1 MQGEV
6 SNMYSKLIK
15 GATVVNE
22 GVSKVQD
29 VLIRNGHIERIDNNI
44 QPSGNCEEINAEG
57 LHLLPGVIDDQVHFR
72 EPGLT
77 HKANIGSEARAA
89 VAGGTTTFMEMP
101 NTNPPALTQELLED
115 KYAIAAST
123 SVANYSFFMG
133 VSNSNADEV
142 LKTNAKKADICGVK
156 IFMGSSTGDMLV
168 DNYVTL
174 NKIFSESELLIAT
187 HCEDENVINANKAK
201 YADADDASFHP
212 IIRDEVACFNSSFSA
227 IQLAKQCNT
236 RLHILHISTAKELQL
251 FGNMLPLADKRITSE
266 VCVHHLHFT
275 ADDYKQYGNL
285 IKCNP
290 AIKAKEN
297 KAALWEALLDDRLD
311 IIATDHA
318 PHTWEEKSQPYQKAP
333 SGVPLVQHS
342 LLLMLQYV
350 KEGRISIEKV
360 VEKMAHAPAVCFQIA
375 KRGYIREGYHADLVL
390 VDMNGGY
397 TVSKGN
403 ILYKCGWSP
412 FEGHTFP
419 AAVHTTFING
429 EVAYVNGQVND
440 SVRGQRL
447 RFDR

>member
-1 MQGEV
+1 MF
-6 SNMYSKLIK
+6 SKLIK

-22 GVSKVQD
+22 GQSKVQD
-29 VLIRNGHIERIDNNI
+29 VLITNGRIERIGSDI
-44 QPSGNCEEINAEG
+44 QPKGNCTVINAHG

-77 HKANIGSEARAA
+77 HKANIASEARSA
-89 VAGGTTTFMEMP
+89 VAGGTTSFMEMP

-115 KYAIAAST
+115 KYRIAAGT

-142 LKTNAKKADICGVK
+142 LRTNDKKKDVCGVK

-168 DNYVTL
+168 DNYITL
-174 NKIFSESELLIAT
+174 EKIFGGTELLIAT
-187 HCEDENVINANKAK
+187 HCENEAVINENKEK
-201 YADADDASFHP
+201 YADANNASFHP
-212 IIRDEVACFNSSFSA
+212 LIRDVDACFSSSFSA
-227 IQLAKQCNT
+227 IQLAKQNDT

-251 FGNMLPLADKRITSE
+251 FTNMMPLAEKRITSE

-290 AIKAKEN
+290 AIKAPDN

-318 PHTWEEKSQPYQKAP
+318 PHTWEEKQQPYQKAP

-342 LLLMLQYV
+342 LLLMLQYA
-350 KEGRISIEKV
+350 KEGRITIERV
-360 VEKMAHAPAVCFQIA
+360 VEKMSHAPAMCFQIA
-375 KRGYIREGYHADLVL
+375 ERGYIREGYYADLVL
-390 VDMNGGY
+390 VNMNEGY
-397 TVSKGN
+397 AVTKQN

-419 AAVHTTFING
+419 ATIHTTFING
-429 EVAYVNGQVND
+429 EKAYELGKVYD
-440 SVRGQRL
+440 DVRGMRM
-447 RFDR
+447 RFER

>member
-1 MQGEV
+1 MF
-6 SNMYSKLIK
+6 SILIK
-15 GATVVNE
+15 NITVVNE
-22 GVSKVQD
+22 GRSFLSD
-29 VLIRNGHIERIDNNI
+29 VWIKDGMIERI
-44 QPSGNCEEINAEG
+44 GNHIALPGNYREINGEG

-101 NTNPPALTQELLED
+101 NTNPPALTHKLLEE
-115 KYAIAAST
+115 KYDIAAAT

-133 VSNSNADEV
+133 VANNNIDEA
-142 LKTNAKKADICGVK
+142 LRTNDRKKDICGLK

-174 NKIFSESELLIAT
+174 NKIFSEAELLIAT
-187 HCEDENVINANKAK
+187 HCEDEHIIRENKRK
-201 YADADDASFHP
+201 YADADNASFHP
-212 IIRDEVACFNSSFSA
+212 IIRNDEACFESSLSA
-227 IQLAKQCNT
+227 IQMAKKYNT
-236 RLHILHISTAKELQL
+236 RLHILHISTARELQL
-251 FGNMLPLADKRITSE
+251 FTNLFPLTDKRITAE

-275 ADDYKQYGNL
+275 ADDYAQYGNL

-297 KAALWEALLDDRLD
+297 KEALWEALLDDRLD

-318 PHTWEEKSQPYQKAP
+318 PHTWEEKQAPYQEAP
-333 SGVPLVQHS
+333 AGVPLVQHS

-360 VEKMAHAPAVCFQIA
+360 VEKMCHAPAQCFDVS
-375 KRGYIREGYHADLVL
+375 KRGYIREGYHADMVL
-390 VDMNGGY
+390 VNMNDGY
-397 TVSKGN
+397 TVSKEN

-412 FEGHTFP
+412 FDGHTFP
-419 AAVHTTFING
+419 ASIDRTI
-429 EVAYVNGQVND
+429 VNGNIVYENGKVLD
-440 SVRGQRL
+440 LFKGQRIT
-447 RFDR
+447 FDR

>member
-1 MQGEV
+1 MF
-6 SNMYSKLIK
+6 SKLIK
-15 GATVVNE
+15 NATVVNE

-29 VLIRNGHIERIDNNI
+29 VLIKSGRIERIDTDI
-44 QPSGNCEEINAEG
+44 QPQGNCTVINAEG

-77 HKANIGSEARAA
+77 HKATIGTEARAA

-115 KYAIAAST
+115 KYKIAAAT
-123 SVANYSFFMG
+123 SIANYSFFMG
-133 VSNSNADEV
+133 VSNTNADEV
-142 LKTNAKKADICGVK
+142 LRTNDRKKDVCGVK

-168 DNYVTL
+168 DNYLTL
-174 NKIFSESELLIAT
+174 GKIFSESELLIAT

-201 YADADDASFHP
+201 YADADNASFHP
-212 IIRDEVACFNSSFSA
+212 LIRDAEACFASSFSA
-227 IQLAKQCNT
+227 IQLAKQNNT
-236 RLHILHISTAKELQL
+236 RLHILHISTARELQL
-251 FGNMLPLADKRITSE
+251 FTNMMPLTEKRITSE

-275 ADDYKQYGNL
+275 ADDYARYGNQ

-290 AIKAKEN
+290 AIKAAEN

-318 PHTWEEKSQPYQKAP
+318 PHTWEEKQQPYQKAP

-350 KEGRISIEKV
+350 KEGRISIGKV
-360 VEKMAHAPAVCFQIA
+360 VEKMSHAPAQCFQIA
-375 KRGYIREGYHADLVL
+375 ERGYIREGYHADLVL
-390 VDMNGGY
+390 VNMNEAY
-397 TVSKGN
+397 TVSKQN

-412 FEGHTFP
+412 FEGHSFP
-419 AAVHTTFING
+419 ATVHTTFING
-429 EVAYVNGQVND
+429 EKAYEKGRLYD
-440 SVRGQRL
+440 DVRGERL